1 MSVKVADKNQLE
13 NFSKGVARFLKE
25 DPTFRMTFDPESK
38 ESIVSGMGELH
49 LEIYAQVSK
58 IEILL

>member
-25 DPTFRMTFDPESK
+25 DPTFRMTFDAESK

-49 LEIYAQVSK
+49 LEIYAQVNTFC
-58 IEILL
+58 